1 MQVLTQLR
9 HQITALSGGSLG
21 ITGKLSRKG
30 RQLLALLRRQLRG
43 GGQAL
48 LRQEDAEARA
58 LTLQVLKTRIRFQAE
73 AALQLTQPAVQLSIQ
88 RSWAQIW
95 GCTVGLLSCDH
106 SCCAC
111 RTASRCCQC

>member
-9 HQITALSGGSLG
+9 HQITALSSGGLG
-21 ITGKLSRKG
+21 ISGKLSSKRSE
-30 RQLLALLRRQLRG
+30 LLALLGRQLRG
-43 GGQAL
+43 RGTAL
-48 LRQEDAEARA
+48 LRQEDAETRA
-58 LTLQVLKTRIRFQAE
+58 LTLQVLKTGIRFQAE
-73 AALQLTQPAVQLSIQ
+73 AALQLTQPAIQLRIQ
-88 RSWAQIW
+88 RNWAQIW